1 MKTCACG
8 KCNLDKT
15 ELKTLKDLLWN
26 GIVQTLDDD
35 KIKPVK
41 VVSES
46 QLKAEAIKWIKEDI
60 EYIGKV
66 DNPCKLARIMDLYKW
81 MKRLNITEEDLK

>member
-8 KCNLDKT
+8 KCNLDKI
-15 ELKTLKDLLWN
+15 ELKTLKDLEL
-26 GIVQTLDDD
+26 GCLSRDIIRQ
-35 KIKPVK
+35 
-41 VVSES
+41 
-46 QLKAEAIKWIKEDI
+46 EAIKWIKEDI

-81 MKRLNITEEDLK
+81 MERFNITEEDLK